1 MEDHP
6 GHALPALTLMIGGG
20 GLAAITGPTAAAAAS
35 PSPSSTCRLG
45 NGVSLGNT
53 GVDLPTVFGSGSPE
67 VAQSNADPDSVK
79 DAEVVCNVNA
89 IVQRQSGDED
99 TIAAVFCE
107 LDPHGWLHVI
117 SCGHPPP
124 LLVTPK
130 GARLL
135 EHATTPRHWYWDWDW
150 DRPRRFRA
158 TTSIPVIGCCC
169 TPTACSN
176 AATTRAPSSGSLR
189 RLRRHGGGRTN
200 DDIALLAVQVREARA
215 ATVPSRHLVR
225 RQPVK

>member
-89 IVQRQSGDED
+89 IVQRRSGDED

-135 EHATTPRHWYWDWDW
+135 EELRDHAAPLVLGLGPSASVQSYHVDPG
-150 DRPRRFRA
+150 DRLLLYTDGLLECCDNQGARLLPARCDDCVGIGA
-158 TTSIPVIGCCC
+158 AAPTTTSR
-169 TPTACSN
+169 CS
-176 AATTRAPSSGSLR
+176 
-189 RLRRHGGGRTN
+189 
-200 DDIALLAVQVREARA
+200 
-215 ATVPSRHLVR
+215 PSRYAKHG
-225 RQPVK
+225 QPRCPAVT